1 MTKHGLTPLHAV
13 ALAMCTGFAAI
24 AATAPVLQ
32 RAQGASDNDVA
43 LAGVCTSVG
52 TVVGAVWA
60 GRRAANKRLLL
71 GAVTL
76 LAAAAVVLTVVDGR
90 GIHPTWR
97 LLDGVALGASLV
109 ACETLL
115 LRSTTSTQ
123 RARTL
128 ALYTLATA
136 GGWALG
142 PLLSAGLSSWRPA
155 AGFVVAGGA
164 ALLAMGAATRFV
176 PADIGNDDVGA
187 ALPVVESHSKLLRR
201 NIAACATTL
210 HFGAFQSAVL
220 VVLPLHVLHQG
231 NDGRVAMLAMAAL
244 AVGMLVFT
252 LPNTARGERHG
263 PAVVMQVVCVVGG
276 GAVIAAGLV
285 PMNAV
290 VAPALAFVM
299 GGSLATLSPL
309 SLLLLVRDNDAAT
322 LGTANALYNA
332 HYAAGLAL
340 GPLVIV
346 GLIDVLSTGTL
357 LVAMG
362 AAWLLHAAFIAL
374 TVPAATTTVAS
385 AAASPSGAR
394 P

>member
-1 MTKHGLTPLHAV
+1 VTKHGLTPLHAV

-52 TVVGAVWA
+52 TVVGALWA

-71 GAVTL
+71 GAVAL
-76 LAAAAVVLTVVDGR
+76 LAAAAVALTVVE

-142 PLLSAGLSSWRPA
+142 PLMSAALSSWRPA
-155 AGFVVAGGA
+155 AGFAVAVVMAV
-164 ALLAMGAATRFV
+164 LAMATATRFV
-176 PADIGNDDVGA
+176 PATIGNDDVDA
-187 ALPVVESHSKLLRR
+187 ALPVVESLSTLLRR

-252 LPNTARGERHG
+252 LPNTSRGERHG
-263 PAVVMQVVCVVGG
+263 PAVVMQAVCVVGG
-276 GAVIAAGLV
+276 LAVIAAGLV

-346 GLIDVLSTGTL
+346 ALIDVLSTGTL

-362 AAWLLHAAFIAL
+362 AAWILHAAFIAL
-374 TVPAATTTVAS
+374 TVPAAPTTVAS
-385 AAASPSGAR
+385 AAVSTSGAR
-394 P
+394 S